1 MQKGGFGFIAAEI
14 RGIIMIGL
22 GTLINCA
29 GIILGGV
36 GGFLFG
42 KYMPE
47 RVRSGLSMACGITVL
62 FIGISGAM
70 EQMLLVGG
78 KSMFIVVSIALGTLV
93 GELINIEGLFER
105 FGEWLKAK
113 TGNAK
118 DKDFVNAFVTASL
131 TVCIGAM
138 AIVGAIA
145 DGLTG
150 DFSILATKAILDLII
165 IIVMT
170 CSMGKGCVFS
180 AIPVLVFEGS
190 ITLLA
195 KLIAP
200 AVTEAAQ
207 NNISLIGS
215 ILIFCVGVNLVWG
228 KKVRVANMLPSI
240 VFAAGAAFLPFA
252 I

>member
-1 MQKGGFGFIAAEI
+1 
-14 RGIIMIGL
+14 MIGL

-36 GGFLFG
+36 AGFLFG

-47 RVRSGLSMACGITVL
+47 RVREGLNMACGITVL

-78 KSMFIVVSIALGTLV
+78 KSMFVVICIALGTLV

-105 FGEWLKAK
+105 FGEWLKIK

-138 AIVGAIA
+138 AIVGAIQ
-145 DGLTG
+145 DGLSG
-150 DFSILATKAILDLII
+150 DYSILVTKAILDLII

-180 AIPVLVFEGS
+180 AIPVFVFEGA

-195 KLIAP
+195 KLISP
-200 AVTEAAQ
+200 VVTEAAQ
-207 NNISLIGS
+207 NNISLVGS

-228 KKVRVANMLPSI
+228 KKVRVANMLPS
-240 VFAAGAAFLPFA
+240 VFVAAGAAFLPFSF
-252 I
+252 